1 MTSHGRIWGHR
12 NGGAAVLAAVSLI
25 LPAIARAA
33 DVNFNRDVRPILAAR
48 CFKCHGADGEHREAD
63 LRLDVAEEATLDRGG
78 YAAIVAGAPDAS
90 ELIARI
96 ATDDESLRMPPVDDG
111 PPLSAE
117 EIATLRGWI
126 ASGAEYQPHWAFIPP
141 AQAPLPE
148 SNSDWPANEIDRFVL
163 ARLESEGLPPSPRAD
178 RRTLVRR
185 VYLDLTGLPPSIAEV
200 DAFLADEEA
209 GAYERLVDRVLAS
222 PRCAE
227 RLAVAWLDAARYAD
241 TNGFS
246 IDDHREMWAWRDW
259 VIDAYLRNMPYD
271 EFLRDQLAGDL
282 LPSATPLQQLATA
295 FLRNSMNTHE
305 GGTLAEEYH
314 VISIADKVDAAAT
327 CFLGLTMKCAQCHD
341 HKYDPITQRD
351 YYRFFAL
358 LNDSTEPGHGARN
371 GNTEPTIPVESP
383 LTTPDQFRA
392 QMDRRI
398 ADLER
403 QLVELTPELREA
415 RLAWAAGELDR
426 LRQLSGSQ
434 SLDAEATALRAALE
448 CGPADRTAEQRA
460 TVFAAFRRAHLPAQQ
475 YAASIE
481 EELRIAR
488 AAHELGGRVMV
499 MDHKAADRPTHL
511 LARGQY
517 DQPGEIVEPG
527 VPRQIAGELRMA
539 VGNRLELAAWMTDP
553 RHPLTARVAVNRAWQ
568 LLFGVGLVETS
579 EDFGTRGAWPSHPE
593 LLDWLAVDFVE
604 HGWDGRRLLRQIAFS
619 ATYRQSSNVTPEL
632 LARDP
637 ANRLLARGPAKRL
650 DAEFVRDN
658 ALAIAGVLSGEIGG
672 ASVYP
677 EQPAGLWQAVSH
689 YGHPE
694 VFTAQAYY
702 ASTGVD
708 ARRRSMYSFW
718 KRTCPPPSL
727 AAFDAPSRETCTV
740 RRGSTTTPL
749 QSLVL
754 LNDPQFV
761 EAARHFALRT
771 IAAGETT
778 GARLEFAFKA
788 ALARPPSAQ
797 ERSVFVTRLESLEA
811 RFTHDADA
819 ARNVVGEK
827 DAGGSAQDVDQAE
840 FASWTILCS
849 TVLNLRE
856 TVTSY

>member
-1 MTSHGRIWGHR
+1 MAAFI
-12 NGGAAVLAAVSLI
+12 GASWI
-25 LPAIARAA
+25 LLSCSRAA
-33 DVNFNRDVRPILAAR
+33 DVDFNRDVRPILASR
-48 CFKCHGADGEHREAD
+48 CFKCHGADETHREAE
-63 LRLDVAEEATLDRGG
+63 LRLDSADDATLDRGG
-78 YAAIVAGAPDAS
+78 HAAIVPGDPDAS
-90 ELIARI
+90 ELITRVASN
-96 ATDDESLRMPPVDDG
+96 DESLRMPPVDDG
-111 PPLSAE
+111 PALSVE
-117 EIATLRGWI
+117 EIATLRAWI
-126 ASGAEYQPHWAFIPP
+126 AAGAEYKRHWAFIPP
-141 AQAPLPE
+141 TKSPLPE
-148 SNSDWPANEIDRFVL
+148 SDSEWPANEIDKFVL
-163 ARLESEGLPPSPRAD
+163 ARLECERLQPSPEAD

-185 VYLDLTGLPPSIAEV
+185 LYLDLTGLPPSIAEV
-200 DAFLADEEA
+200 DAFLADDEPH
-209 GAYERLVDRVLAS
+209 AYERLVDSVLAS

-227 RLAVAWLDAARYAD
+227 RLAVAWLDSARYAD

-259 VIDAYLRNMPYD
+259 VIAAYLHNMPYD

-282 LPSATPLQQLATA
+282 LLSATPQQQLATA

-305 GGTLAEEYH
+305 GGTLPEEYH

-358 LNDSTEPGHGARN
+358 FNDSTEPGSGAKN

-383 LTTPDQFRA
+383 LTSPEAFRA

-403 QLVELTPELREA
+403 QLAELTPELRIG
-415 RLAWAAGELDR
+415 RDAWAAAELER
-426 LRQLSGSQ
+426 LRQLGASEA
-434 SLDAEATALRAALE
+434 LDADATALRGALE
-448 CGPADRTAEQRA
+448 DAVPERTVEQRA
-460 TVFAAFRRAHLPAQQ
+460 IVDAAFRKAHLPAQQ
-475 YAASIE
+475 HAASIE

-488 AAHELGGRVMV
+488 AARDSGGRVMV
-499 MDHKAADRPTHL
+499 MDHKASDRRTHL

-517 DQPGEIVEPG
+517 DQPGEVVEPG
-527 VPRQIAGELRMA
+527 VPLQVASELPPD
-539 VGNRLELAAWMTDP
+539 VDNRLELAAWLTDP
-553 RHPLTARVAVNRAWQ
+553 RHPLTARVAVNRVWQ
-568 LLFGVGLVETS
+568 LLYGVGLVETS

-604 HGWDGRRLLRQIAFS
+604 HGWDVRRLLRQIALS
-619 ATYRQSSNVTPEL
+619 ANYRQTSNVTPDL

-658 ALAIAGVLSGEIGG
+658 ALAIAGMLSAEIGG
-672 ASVYP
+672 PSVYP
-677 EQPAGLWQAVSH
+677 DQPAGLWQAVSH

-702 ASTGVD
+702 PSLGVD

-727 AAFDAPSRETCTV
+727 AVFDAPSRETCMV

-761 EAARHFALRT
+761 DAARRFALRT
-771 IAAGETT
+771 IAAGEKTDE
-778 GARLEFAFKA
+778 RLESAFTT
-788 ALARPPSAQ
+788 ALARPPSKMELGIF
-797 ERSVFVTRLESLEA
+797 ERRLESLEP
-811 RFTHDADA
+811 RFANNPDA
-819 ARNVVGEK
+819 AREVLGEEC
-827 DAGGSAQDVDQAE
+827 DGDFAHDVDQSE
-840 FASWTILCS
+840 LASWTILCS
-849 TVLNLRE
+849 TILNLRE